1 MILRL
6 GCDIQFEIPTPVTM
20 VALLSVHP
28 SRLADLRVPDE
39 VQAAPALPMESCM
52 DSFGNRCSR
61 FVAPKGALR
70 LTNSTLIYDSGVGD
84 LVSPA
89 AREVPIQELQPEILR
104 YLLQQPAL
112 RSGQIFDHCIAVVW
126 RSDSRMVTRASN
138 LRLDTLKS

>member
-1 MILRL
+1 
-6 GCDIQFEIPTPVTM
+6 M

-28 SRLADLRVPDE
+28 SRLADLRDLDE
-39 VQAAPALPMESCM
+39 VQAAPALPMESFM
-52 DSFGNRCSR
+52 GSFGNRCSR

-104 YLLQQPAL
+104 YLYNS
-112 RSGQIFDHCIAVVW
+112 RYCDVDRFSTYCIGVVW
-126 RSDSRMVTRASN
+126 RGDSRMVTRASN